1 LLDANAGNDKRAGT
15 FQHLHREVS
24 RNSTTKNYDM
34 PIAEF
39 KPFHSS
45 YRTWIVEMDT
55 DNPITVQTWLHQ
67 QLSHTSQV
75 SHPSMQNFQHN

>member
-1 LLDANAGNDKRAGT
+1 MNFVGANGGNDKRTGT

-24 RNSTTKNYDM
+24 RNSTTKNYDV

-45 YRTWIVEMDT
+45 CLTMSHLTWIVEMDT
-55 DNPITVQTWLHQ
+55 DNPITVQTWLHR
-67 QLSHTSQV
+67 QLSHT
-75 SHPSMQNFQHN
+75 